1 MNGQALLQL
10 QHLDSQLEQLVHRRS
25 RLPEL
30 LARDAAAAALRG
42 HRAAIAI
49 ADGRIAAAQRVIEQC
64 EHDGEEI
71 IKKRTRLEQQLKT
84 VIAPREAEALM
95 HEIATFNAKRG
106 DVDEAEL
113 VAMEEVAV
121 AEDVALVL
129 GEGTAALDVALADAD
144 GALAVAVVA
153 LDAEQADAET
163 RRTAAAAALTAAELA
178 TYDRMKAQFKGVAVA
193 KLEGMQCMGC
203 HLDLSRAEVDE
214 IKRLPVDVVPEC
226 PQCGRLLVR

>member
-1 MNGQALLQL
+1 VNGHALLQL
-10 QHLDSQLEQLVHRRS
+10 QHLDSQLEQLGHRRL

-30 LARDAAAAALRG
+30 LARDAAAGALRD
-42 HRAAIAI
+42 HRAALA
-49 ADGRIAAAQRVIEQC
+49 AAEARMAAAQSIIEQC
-64 EHDGEEI
+64 EHDGEDI
-71 IKKRTRLEQQLKT
+71 TKKRTRLEQQLKT

-95 HEIATFNAKRG
+95 HEIATLNAKRG

-113 VAMEEVAV
+113 VAMDAV
-121 AEDVALVL
+121 AEAEDAALAL
-129 GEGTAALDVALADAD
+129 GENTAGLEATLAQAEAALAE
-144 GALAVAVVA
+144 AVVA
-153 LDAEQADAET
+153 LDAEQAEADT
-163 RRTAAAAALTAAELA
+163 QRSAAAAALTATELA

-214 IKRLPVDVVPEC
+214 IRRLPPEDVPEC

>member
-1 MNGQALLQL
+1 MNGHALLQL

-30 LARDAAAAALRG
+30 LARDAAATALRA
-42 HRAAIAI
+42 HRASIAA
-49 ADGRIAAAQRVIEQC
+49 ADARIAAAQRVIEQC
-64 EHDGEEI
+64 EHDGEDI
-71 IKKRTRLEQQLKT
+71 TKKRSRLEQQLKT

-95 HEIATFNAKRG
+95 HEIATLNAKRG

-113 VAMEEVAV
+113 VAMEEVAA
-121 AEDVALVL
+121 AEDAALSL
-129 GEGTAALDVALADAD
+129 GESTAALDAALADAD

-153 LDAEQADAET
+153 LDAEQAEAET
-163 RRTAAAAALTAAELA
+163 QRTAAAAALTAAEMA
-178 TYDRMKAQFKGVAVA
+178 TYDRMKIQFKGVAVA

-214 IKRLPVDVVPEC
+214 IKRLPSDVVPEC